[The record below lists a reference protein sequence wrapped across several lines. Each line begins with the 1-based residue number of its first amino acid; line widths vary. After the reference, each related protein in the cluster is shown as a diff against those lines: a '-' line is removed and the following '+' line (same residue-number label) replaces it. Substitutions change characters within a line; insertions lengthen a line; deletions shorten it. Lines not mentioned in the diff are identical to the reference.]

1 MDTDRFAELIDA
13 KLAVLVQLLGLSR
26 HQVQVIDDSD
36 LAALLKVL
44 AGKQQL
50 VAQLDRLDRQLAPFH
65 VQSSDARIWAS
76 GQARQRCREQAARC
90 EAVLRE
96 ILVAERN
103 AEQQMA
109 QRRDA
114 AAQQL
119 AMVSQATQ
127 AQRAYVPT
135 VPPTLGTL
143 DLISEG

>member
-1 MDTDRFAELIDA
+1 MDTDQLAELIDA

-36 LAALLKVL
+36 LSALLRVL

-50 VAQLDRLDRQLAPFH
+50 VGQLDQLDRQLAPFTG
-65 VQSSDARIWAS
+65 QSSSVRVWAS

-96 ILVAERN
+96 ILLAEQEAERR
-103 AEQQMA
+103 MT

-114 AAQQL
+114 ASQQL
-119 AMVSQATQ
+119 AAVNQASQ
-127 AQRAYVPT
+127 AQRAYVPAM
-135 VPPTLGTL
+135 PLPSGTL
-143 DLISEG
+143 DLTSEG